1 MILIFKLIKIKEC
14 VVTYKQKYVVSMEN
28 YLVCY
33 YTASTSGSATFI
45 THDSPIGYGAA
56 SSGWP
61 SDARAIEISHGYF
74 LRSWH
79 SIALKH
85 DQ

>member
-1 MILIFKLIKIKEC
+1 MMILIIKLIKIKKC

-33 YTASTSGSATFI
+33 YTASTSVSATFL

-56 SSGWP
+56 SSG
-61 SDARAIEISHGYF
+61 
-74 LRSWH
+74 
-79 SIALKH
+79 
-85 DQ
+85 